1 MTKGVPDEQQRKI
14 DASGLAGHFRA
25 IDIVPAKDPQTYR
38 ALLARRGLDA
48 GRGWMIGNSPKSDII
63 AAREAGLRAVF
74 IPNANTW
81 AHEHADLDPAD
92 AGILQLETFADLRRH
107 F

>member
-1 MTKGVPDEQQRKI
+1 
-14 DASGLAGHFRA
+14 
-25 IDIVPAKDPQTYR
+25 
-38 ALLARRGLDA
+38 
-48 GRGWMIGNSPKSDII
+48 MIGNSPKSDII

-81 AHEHADLDPAD
+81 AHENADLDPED
-92 AGILQLETFADLRRH
+92 EGILQLDTFAQLPRY